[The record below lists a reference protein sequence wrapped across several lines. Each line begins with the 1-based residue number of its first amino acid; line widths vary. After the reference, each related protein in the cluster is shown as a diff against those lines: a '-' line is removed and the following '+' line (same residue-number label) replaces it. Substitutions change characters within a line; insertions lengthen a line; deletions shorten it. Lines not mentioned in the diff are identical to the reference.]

1 MKKYFAALTFAL
13 LATQAHADW
22 VRIDYPTDQFAT
34 YIDRDS
40 LKKTGVGIFQMWH
53 VYDYKSAQDLSG
65 QAYLSVKGQDE
76 YECDKGARRH
86 MLSFYHT
93 DGMGNNKMVQAVY
106 KPGPWVTPEAGSVD
120 EALVRI
126 ACGK

>member
-1 MKKYFAALTFAL
+1 MKKIFATVTLAL

-22 VRIDYPTDQFAT
+22 VRVDHPSDQLAV

-40 LKKTGVGIFQMWH
+40 LKSVGVGIVQMWH
-53 VYDYKSAQDLSG
+53 LYDYKAAQDLSG
-65 QAYLSVKGQDE
+65 QAYMSVKGQDE
-76 YECDKGARRH
+76 YECDKGARRD

-93 DGMGNNKMVQAVY
+93 GGMGNNKMVQAVY
-106 KPGPWVTPEAGSVD
+106 KPGPWVKPEAGSVD

-126 ACGK
+126 ACAK

>member
-1 MKKYFAALTFAL
+1 MKKILAILSLAL
-13 LATQAHADW
+13 LVTQAHADW
-22 VRIDYPTDQFAT
+22 TRIDYPSDAMAV
-34 YIDRDS
+34 YIDRDT
-40 LKKTGVGIFQMWH
+40 LKSVGVGIVQLWH
-53 VYDYKSAQDLSG
+53 LYDYKAAQDVSG

-76 YECDKGARRH
+76 YECDKGARRDL
-86 MLSFYHT
+86 LSLYHT

-106 KPGPWVTPEAGSVD
+106 KPGPWVKPEACSID